1 LMTCFSKHMLLVRSR
16 VKEYFPHRYYFYLS
30 FPHESWTGTRWN
42 PELDILTFQLSRP
55 LWMRSSVREHGTP
68 AQTPTRSY
76 ELKKIFNITPRPSH
90 RLQIWRQKKVGPLMP
105 STNRS
110 ARRCIW
116 RNRSQAGVW
125 NRQQVVESQ
134 LSSSLWNR
142 CQHQWLSDIELILS
156 SAFLLASDSR
166 IN

>member
-1 LMTCFSKHMLLVRSR
+1 VLRISHQSNATPQSSTVGLLDILPLPSSTDQLESLMCALMTCFSKHMLLVGSC
-16 VKEYFPHRYYFYLS
+16 VNEYFPHRYYFYLS

-90 RLQIWRQKKVGPLMP
+90 RLQIWRKRL
-105 STNRS
+105 
-110 ARRCIW
+110 AR
-116 RNRSQAGVW
+116 
-125 NRQQVVESQ
+125 
-134 LSSSLWNR
+134 
-142 CQHQWLSDIELILS
+142 
-156 SAFLLASDSR
+156 
-166 IN
+166 